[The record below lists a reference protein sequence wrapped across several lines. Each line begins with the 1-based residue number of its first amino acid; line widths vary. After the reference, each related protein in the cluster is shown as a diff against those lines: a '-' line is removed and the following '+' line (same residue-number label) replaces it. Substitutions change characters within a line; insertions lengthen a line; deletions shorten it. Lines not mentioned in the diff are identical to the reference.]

1 MKKYLNEFHSY
12 LLPKSYRKI
21 RSFDSELKERIQKA
35 VQEISSNTWEKG
47 TIKVKG
53 YDDVRRKR
61 VGDFRIIYRIDQAR
75 KEILVAFIAR
85 RNEETYK
92 F

>member
-1 MKKYLNEFHSY
+1 MIFRVIFS
-12 LLPKSYRKI
+12 PKSCKTI
-21 RSFDSELKERIQKA
+21 KSFDSELKERIKIGI
-35 VQEISSNTWEKG
+35 QEISNNPWEKG

-61 VGDFRIIYRIDQAR
+61 VGDYRIIYRIDQQN
-75 KEILVAFIAR
+75 KEILIAVVAR

-92 F
+92 L